1 MADRRPSA
9 PGACSAEGL
18 RQAEAAAQQ
27 PARPF
32 DRAGLPRFRADA
44 EQEGA
49 ALARAATE
57 RHRVSLSERVIAGIP
72 CQIITPSMPHD
83 GRTVVYLF
91 GGGFTVGSPQLDLP
105 ISAALADYARAQVIA
120 PAYPLAPEAPYPA
133 APDACAAVARA
144 VLAQYPDAVIA
155 GESAGGN
162 LALVTAL
169 RLRAEN
175 GPMPGALALLS
186 PAVDLA
192 QTGDSVETDRD
203 PFLRKAD
210 MAFFERCYLPA
221 GTDRHRPDISPI
233 YGDFG
238 PDFPPVFITSGTRD
252 LLLSGCVRLDR
263 VLRDNGARSELRV
276 WEGMWHVFEYYPD
289 LPEADAS
296 LREIAR
302 FLQDHLTSI

>member
-1 MADRRPSA
+1 MADRHHFA

-18 RQAEAAAQQ
+18 RQAEAAEQQ

-32 DRAGLPRFRADA
+32 DLASLPQFRADA

-49 ALARAATE
+49 ALAQAAID
-57 RHRVSLSERVIAGIP
+57 RHRVTLSDRVIAGIP
-72 CQIITPSMPHD
+72 CQIITPSTPHD
-83 GRTVVYLF
+83 GRTIVYFF

-120 PAYPLAPEAPYPA
+120 PAYPLAPEAPFPA
-133 APDACAAVARA
+133 AADACTAVARA
-144 VLAQYPDAVIA
+144 VLARHPDTVIA

-169 RLRAEN
+169 RLSAEN

-186 PAVDLA
+186 PAVDLE
-192 QTGDSVETDRD
+192 QTGDSLEIDRD

-210 MAFFERCYLPA
+210 MAFFEGCYLPA
-221 GTDRHRPDISPI
+221 GTDRRAPDISPI

-263 VLRDNGARSELRV
+263 VLRDHGARSELRI

-302 FLQDHLTSI
+302 FLQDHLTSD